1 MTPRRYT
8 TPRAS
13 DSDRM
18 ATPKARHSLT
28 ATTATP
34 TFAKKSL
41 VSRATPRGRQSPRS
55 ETIAAYHTETTA
67 VSKTDDFQLNT
78 AKRRVAFSNAQ
89 RRRRLSHVYEPQA
102 SPKLAKHASPKLGR
116 RGFGQTQAK
125 KARLQASS
133 QQGTSKAFELFA
145 FDASSP

>member
-1 MTPRRYT
+1 
-8 TPRAS
+8 
-13 DSDRM
+13 M

-28 ATTATP
+28 ATTP

-55 ETIAAYHTETTA
+55 ETIAAYSHTETTA
-67 VSKTDDFQLNT
+67 VPKTDDFQLNT

-89 RRRRLSHVYEPQA
+89 RRRRLSHAYEPQA
-102 SPKLAKHASPKLGR
+102 SPQLAKHASPKLGR
-116 RGFGQTQAK
+116 RGFGQTLAK